1 MCGIAGIFSIN
12 NQPIADLENRLKVM
26 NEAIKHRGPDGE
38 GIYIA
43 PSQTAGLAHRRLAI
57 IDLSPN
63 GAQPMIGNDEKALVH
78 NGEVYNYV
86 ELQKELGNDWKFK
99 GHSDTETIL
108 AAHAKFGDEAVK
120 KFRGMFAYARWD
132 DKSRRAFLARDP
144 FGIKPLYYAII
155 DNKFYFASEMKAIL
169 PFLPA
174 IETDEQALA
183 DYVAFQ
189 FPIHDQTLFKGIKQ
203 LSPAHS
209 VIIENGQIKIDKYWE
224 VDYSKKTNRT
234 SAQYEEELRALIEDS
249 MRLHLRSDVPV
260 GAYVSGGVDSSLV
273 AMLSARSSTE
283 NRDFFH
289 GKFTCLPGYDES
301 QYARE
306 VAQISHG
313 NLFEIDITADDMIN
327 NVSKVIYHLD
337 QPVAGHGS
345 FPQYMVSGLC
355 SEHVKVVLGG
365 QGGDEIFGGYTR
377 YVIGYLE
384 HALQAEIDGTASEI
398 STPIPLKDLIGN
410 LPMLKQ
416 YKPMMKMYFSHG
428 LFEPFAKRYY
438 RLQGRAADL
447 KNEIAL
453 DDLPMADVF
462 HRFASSFDGGLINE
476 DAVFDKMTRF
486 DYNHLLPAL
495 LQVED
500 RMGMAHGLESRVP
513 LLDKPIVEFAA
524 SLPMSEK
531 LNHGETKMILKNTAS
546 DVLPQSILTRKD
558 KMGFPYPIKEWFEN
572 EMSDFIKDTFT
583 SKNSATRPYMNH
595 KAIMENLGNN
605 GAFSRKLWGLLSLE
619 LWYQNFH
626 DKATEIKYKA

>member
-1 MCGIAGIFSIN
+1 MCGIAGIFSLI
-12 NQPIADLENRLKVM
+12 NQPIHDLDRRLKVM
-26 NEAIKHRGPDGE
+26 NKAIIHRGPDGD
-38 GIYIA
+38 GIHISA
-43 PSQTAGLAHRRLAI
+43 SQTAGLAHRRLAI
-57 IDLSPN
+57 IDLSPT
-63 GAQPMIGNDEKALVH
+63 GAQPMIGNDGMALVH

-86 ELQKELGNDWKFK
+86 EMHKELNNFWNFK

-108 AAHAKFGDEAVK
+108 AAHAKWGDEAVK

-132 DKSRRAFLARDP
+132 DKNRRAFIARDP
-144 FGIKPLYYAII
+144 FGIKPLYYATV
-155 DNKFYFASEMKAIL
+155 DDKFYFASEMKAIL

-174 IETDEQALA
+174 IETDEQGLA

-189 FPIHDQTLFKGIKQ
+189 FPIHEQTLFKDIKQ
-203 LSPAHS
+203 LPPAHKI
-209 VIIENGQIKIDKYWE
+209 IIENGQIKINKYWD
-224 VDYSKKTNRT
+224 VDYSSKANK
-234 SAQYEEELRALIEDS
+234 SSKEFEEELRSLLEDS
-249 MRLHLRSDVPV
+249 MRIHLRSDVPV
-260 GAYVSGGVDSSLV
+260 GAYCSGGVDSSLI
-273 AMLSARSSTE
+273 ALLSANSSE
-283 NRDFFH
+283 QNRDFFH

-301 QYARE
+301 QYARD
-306 VAQISHG
+306 VSKAAHG
-313 NLFEIDITADDMIN
+313 KLHEIDINADDMIN

-355 SEHVKVVLGG
+355 SKHVKVVLGG

-384 HALQAEIDGTASEI
+384 HALQAEIDGTANEI
-398 STPIPLKDLIGN
+398 STPIALKDLIGN
-410 LPMLKQ
+410 LAMLKQ
-416 YKPMMKMYFSHG
+416 YKPMMKMFFANG
-428 LFEPFAKRYY
+428 LFEPFANRYY

-453 DDLPMADVF
+453 EDLPMDDVF
-462 HRFASSFDGGLINE
+462 TRFESSFNGPKISQ

-513 LLDKPIVEFAA
+513 ILDKPIVEFAA
-524 SLPMSEK
+524 SLPMREK
-531 LNHGETKMILKNTAS
+531 LNHGETKIILKNAFS
-546 DVLPQSILTRKD
+546 DILPQSILNRKD

-572 EMSDFIKDTFT
+572 EMSDFIRDTF
-583 SKNSATRPYMNH
+583 NSQKSANRPYTNH
-595 KAIMENLGNN
+595 KEIIANLDNN
-605 GAFSRKLWGLLSLE
+605 AAFSRKLWGLLSLE

-626 DKATEIKYKA
+626 DKATEIKYTA